1 MKRLQFP
8 KAVFTL
14 NSLKRGARHFYVAGR
29 LLNLVVNANLAF
41 S

>member
-14 NSLKRGARHFYVAGR
+14 SSLKRGAHHLHVAGG
-29 LLNLVVNANLAF
+29 LLTLIINANLAF

>member
-14 NSLKRGARHFYVAGR
+14 NSLKRGARYLYVAGG